1 MLKPLMSAQLVLM
14 MGLLRSK
21 RRQILLTCFVFP
33 ILFPIVTVCIGL
45 GAGILLMDQSQ
56 KVGVMSEDGGV
67 SAGVF
72 THLRSDGF
80 ERALNARLPHHTVT
94 YFDKSLS
101 AEDILSS
108 GKVTYVIDG
117 KFNDNGQLTSMQ
129 ALWLK
134 TKEYPQMHWLK
145 LAEEALPWLA
155 SAYKIDKLG
164 FDDQY
169 GDIRTYSVGL
179 GEKSSNMLFYG
190 VTALLWMIL
199 IYYAFDVLR
208 GFLMRLYE
216 NESKQDFLRH
226 CVCLN
231 IPAYQ
236 IVFARLVSMLPVII
250 IGVSLLFT
258 AALITASF
266 YTLAGSAAFSQVDI
280 TTLDRTAQTITIEFF
295 EFYSSLQLVDGV
307 IVIMASTLAV
317 VSALAIQQ
325 IFCVYTKSTDS
336 ARTYSKG
343 LEIAFLSIPFIALI
357 SGPYLE
363 PYYPFIG
370 IFSTLQNSL
379 EGQASIADFSVVL
392 ITHIAVIFAAVGIS
406 SIKSLKQ

>member
-1 MLKPLMSAQLVLM
+1 MFKALLGAQLVLM

-33 ILFPIVTVCIGL
+33 LLFPILTLCVGL
-45 GAGILLMDQSQ
+45 GAGMLLMGQSE

-67 SAGVF
+67 SAGVY

-80 ERALNARLPHHTVT
+80 ERTLLTRLPKHAVT
-94 YFDKSLS
+94 YFDNSRS
-101 AEDILSS
+101 PDDILQS
-108 GKVTYVIDG
+108 GQVTYLIEGNFD
-117 KFNDNGQLTSMQ
+117 DNGQLTSMQ

-145 LAEEALPWLA
+145 MAEEALPWLA
-155 SAYKIDKLG
+155 NAYKIDQLG
-164 FDDQY
+164 IDDQNS
-169 GDIRTYSVGL
+169 DIRTFSVGL
-179 GEKSSNMLFYG
+179 GEKSSNILYYG
-190 VTALLWMIL
+190 VTALLWMVL
-199 IYYAFDVLR
+199 IYYAFDILR

-216 NESKQDFLRH
+216 NEYKQDFLRH
-226 CVCLN
+226 CVCLKV
-231 IPAYQ
+231 PAYQ
-236 IVFARLVSMLPVII
+236 IVFARLISMLPVII

-266 YTLAGSAAFSQVDI
+266 YTLAGSAAFSQVDV

-295 EFYSSLQLVDGV
+295 AFYSALQLIDGV
-307 IVIMASTLAV
+307 IIIMASTLAV

-325 IFCVYTKSTDS
+325 IFCVYTQSTDS

-343 LEIAFLSIPFIALI
+343 LEIAFISIPFIALI
-357 SGPYLE
+357 AGPYIE
-363 PYYPFIG
+363 AYYPFVG

-379 EGQASIADFSVVL
+379 EGNAAVSDYATVLSVHMLL
-392 ITHIAVIFAAVGIS
+392 IVIAVGVS
-406 SIKSLKQ
+406 SVKSLKQ